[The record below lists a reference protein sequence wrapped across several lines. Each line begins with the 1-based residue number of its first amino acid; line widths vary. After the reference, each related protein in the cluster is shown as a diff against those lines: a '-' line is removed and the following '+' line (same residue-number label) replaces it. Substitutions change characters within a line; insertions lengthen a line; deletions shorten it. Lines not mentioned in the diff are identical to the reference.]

1 MQGVAFGDQSFAT
14 YIKDNSFNTIY
25 SSSNATCFVGIN
37 FGANT
42 YADISQIRYVPNPIW
57 IIAAVKL
64 NGAVF

>member
-25 SSSNATCFVGIN
+25 SSSNTVCFVGIN
-37 FGANT
+37 FGDNT
-42 YADISQIRYVPNPIW
+42 YADISKIRYVPNPKW

-64 NGAVF
+64 